1 MYKNNLKLILGVLI
15 ALLLAIVLKETD
27 MFAKE
32 AKAEVPCEAPMP
44 MPTNVSYSTIY
55 YNHHTFIVFSNAS
68 GSDIEVIQID

>member
-15 ALLLAIVLKETD
+15 ALLLAFFLKEAD

-32 AKAEVPCEAPMP
+32 AKAEAPCEAPMP

-55 YNHHTFIVFSNAS
+55 YNHHTFVVFSNAS